1 MEMENNAGLTPEERQ
16 RVIELIADAEM
27 NREKQEFISFAGNA
41 EMSYSDS
48 FESYEGFGG
57 NVADK
62 LPVFDVD
69 LLPCRVRGFSKALC
83 ESLQVSPGMVAP
95 AVVTITA
102 LGIQKK
108 FVVRPLPGWVEP
120 SNLYIAIVFL
130 L

>member
-1 MEMENNAGLTPEERQ
+1 MENNAGLTPEERQ
-16 RVIELIADAEM
+16 RAIGLIADAEL
-27 NREKQEFISFAGNA
+27 NREKQGFISFAGNT
-41 EMSYSDS
+41 EISYSDS

-95 AVVTITA
+95 AVVAITA